1 MPTKGKG
8 AARQYLQS
16 EGNLALSGQSLG
28 IAQEPKT
35 KHLSPVTGVAQSV
48 LREQELPVGAV
59 FSVRLILALAG
70 LTLMLWGL
78 TVLIMY
84 WIRLRL

>member
-16 EGNLALSGQSLG
+16 EGNLAFADESLG
-28 IAQEPKT
+28 LAQHPKP
-35 KHLSPVTGVAQSV
+35 KHLSPAIDAGQGMPERHPT
-48 LREQELPVGAV
+48 VGAV
-59 FSVRLILALAG
+59 FTVRMIIALVG
-70 LTLMLWGL
+70 LSLMLCGL
-78 TVLIMY
+78 MVLIMY

>member
-16 EGNLALSGQSLG
+16 EGNLALADESLG
-28 IAQEPKT
+28 LAQQPKT
-35 KHLSPVTGVAQSV
+35 KHLSPVKGVAQGGP
-48 LREQELPVGAV
+48 EKETVGAV
-59 FSVRLILALAG
+59 FSVRMIIALVGLSLILWCLV
-70 LTLMLWGL
+70 
-78 TVLIMY
+78 VLIMY